1 MRAESKARRLPRI
14 GCGGLREHGRMKR
27 LVCALDATWN
37 DDDDASPLTN
47 VAKLARAVL
56 YDDGNGVRQLVR
68 YVVGTASSQ
77 DRSFT
82 TLKGALGFDISDRI
96 KAAYQFLCNAYE
108 PGDEIYLFG
117 FSQGAYEARSL
128 ASFITLFGIA
138 AKGSGFSLDEAW
150 RIYRQPERKRNF
162 DAVAEVG
169 AACHYPVRIR
179 CLGLWD
185 TVDDAN
191 NSYRSWGWLSRKFDY
206 HDMRLHDTI
215 DVALHA
221 LSIDE
226 AQNPLRPALLTY
238 PEDER
243 LPSRQHVE
251 QMWFAGTHADVGG
264 GWPETGLSD
273 IALLW
278 MAERVRAKTNLAIDI
293 DKLRRESNPDHLG
306 LQHASST
313 GWYTLRRLV
322 PANRLVLQSLED
334 EPSRRK
340 QRSGHVGRNLVSLN
354 EAIHESVLLR
364 LRQTVKEARNGTVR
378 EIVYE
383 PPALAQRTNA
393 APSVSDIGTIPADT
407 ANDKAA

>member
-1 MRAESKARRLPRI
+1 MRAGSKARRMSRI

-27 LVCALDATWN
+27 LVCALDGTWN

-56 YDDGNGVRQLVR
+56 YDDGHGVRQLVR
-68 YVVGTASSQ
+68 YVVGIASSQ
-77 DRSFT
+77 DNSFAS
-82 TLKGALGFDISDRI
+82 LKGALGFEISDRI
-96 KAAYQFLCNAYE
+96 KAGYQFLCNAYE

-117 FSQGAYEARSL
+117 FSRGAYEARSL

-138 AKGSGFSLDEAW
+138 AKGSDFSLEDAW

-162 DAVAEVG
+162 DAIAEIG
-169 AACHYPVRIR
+169 APCHYPVRIG

-185 TVDDAN
+185 TVNDVGN
-191 NSYRSWGWLSRKFDY
+191 PYQSWRWLNRKLDC
-206 HDMRLHDTI
+206 HDVRLHDTI

-226 AQNPLRPALLTY
+226 ARNPLRPALLTY

-278 MAERVRAKTNLAIDI
+278 MAERIRAKTNLAIDL

-313 GWYTLRRLV
+313 GWSTLRRLA

-334 EPSRRK
+334 DPSSRK
-340 QRSGHVGRNLVSLN
+340 QKSGHVGRNLVSLN
-354 EAIHESVLLR
+354 EAIHESVLSR
-364 LRQTVKEARNGTVR
+364 LRKTVKEVRNGTVR
-378 EIVYE
+378 EIVYD
-383 PPALAQRTNA
+383 PAALAQRANA
-393 APSVSDIGTIPADT
+393 VPNVSEVETVTEA